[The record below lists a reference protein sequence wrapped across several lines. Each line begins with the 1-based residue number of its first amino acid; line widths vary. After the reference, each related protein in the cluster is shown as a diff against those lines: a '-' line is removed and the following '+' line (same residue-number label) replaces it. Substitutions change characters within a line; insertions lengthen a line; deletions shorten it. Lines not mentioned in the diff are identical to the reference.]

1 MGNLFST
8 TNEGDN
14 SVLSKNAEAYVQNGI
29 PIEAVSLR
37 CEAFRLMNEAKE
49 ASRHSQLE
57 YQSGNKSQA
66 KLLSIKKN
74 NLYIQMNEKNQQAA
88 DSHLY

>member
-66 KLLSIKKN
+66 KYLK
-74 NLYIQMNEKNQQAA
+74 
-88 DSHLY
+88 